1 MIKFLLPFF
10 LLLSACASTTG
21 KVVRHNEY
29 RFVEPPRTQLMMECM
44 SQGMPI
50 TFCLCIEE
58 VITRET
64 VQLDDVTGE
73 QLGSAQEK
81 CMKEIGPMLQ
91 KEIQREILRQT
102 KKIAI

>member
-10 LLLSACASTTG
+10 LFLSACASSAG

-29 RFVEPPRTQLMMECM
+29 RFVEPPRSQLMGECM
-44 SQGMPI
+44 NQGMPI

-58 VITRET
+58 VITRTT
-64 VQLDDVTGE
+64 VQLDAVTNE
-73 QLGSAQEK
+73 QFGAAQEK

-91 KEIQREILRQT
+91 KEIQREVLRQT